1 MATITSRD
9 FNRDVSA
16 AKRAAESGPVTI
28 TEHGRRAHVLL
39 TAQEY
44 DRLTGQSEL
53 VGSRLRMTGPDDV
66 DLPVPERAGSSSL
79 RVPDL

>member
-39 TAQEY
+39 TAAEY
-44 DRLTGQSEL
+44 DRLVGRSEL
-53 VGSRLRMTGPDDV
+53 VGSRLRMPEAEHI
-66 DLPVPERAGSSSL
+66 DLPLPERSAPSSM